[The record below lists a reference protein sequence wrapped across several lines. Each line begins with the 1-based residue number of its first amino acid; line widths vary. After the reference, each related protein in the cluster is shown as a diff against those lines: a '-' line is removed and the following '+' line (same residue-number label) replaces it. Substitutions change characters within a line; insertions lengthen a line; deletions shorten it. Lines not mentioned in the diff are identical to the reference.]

1 MFSGILDSLSSQLA
15 SPLAYIGPGADLALI
30 GSVIGLV
37 VTLGSSTLFLMLWP
51 IRSMWRRVRGSDKVS
66 ANTNSTSNS

>member
-1 MFSGILDSLSSQLA
+1 MSAGLLDLVGCQMI

-30 GSVIGLV
+30 SSVIGLV

-51 IRSMWRRVRGSDKVS
+51 IRSMWRRLRGSDKVA